1 MLLTVAAF
9 LVALGLLIAIH
20 EFGHYQVARWCGVK
34 ILRFSIGFGKP
45 LLRWTSHSTGTE
57 FVLSILPLGGYVRM
71 LDEREGEV
79 PAAERHLAF
88 NTQPVYKRFL
98 IVAAG
103 PVANLLLAIVLY
115 AAAAWQGM
123 PQLQPV
129 IAAPP
134 QGSVAARAGLHG
146 GDVVVALQ
154 RASGT
159 GESMT
164 VASLDA
170 LRWHLVRAALA
181 HEDVVLT
188 VHPSGSGRT
197 EQIPLRLR
205 DTALEDAGGAIE
217 QRLGIG
223 APWIPAVVGEVLP
236 DSPAQ
241 RGGLRMGDRVEA
253 VDGVPVPDAI
263 QLRQRI
269 RAHVSPQAQH
279 WRVLRGGS
287 ALDLNVLPEVQIQGG
302 VSFGRIGAVLGS
314 LPATTIV
321 RLGFLDGLGEGVQRT
336 WEIASMSLQTMGRM
350 VLGQA
355 SLKNLSGP
363 LSIADYAGR
372 SAQAGWTSYLLFV
385 ALISVSLGVLNLLP
399 IPVLDGGHLM
409 YYLWEFLTGKPVSAP
424 WMERFQRVGMAF
436 LGGLMLIALFNDVA
450 RRLGS

>member
-1 MLLTVAAF
+1 
-9 LVALGLLIAIH
+9 
-20 EFGHYQVARWCGVK
+20 
-34 ILRFSIGFGKP
+34 
-45 LLRWTSHSTGTE
+45 
-57 FVLSILPLGGYVRM
+57 
-71 LDEREGEV
+71 
-79 PAAERHLAF
+79 
-88 NTQPVYKRFL
+88 
-98 IVAAG
+98 
-103 PVANLLLAIVLY
+103 
-115 AAAAWQGM
+115 
-123 PQLQPV
+123 
-129 IAAPP
+129 
-134 QGSVAARAGLHG
+134 
-146 GDVVVALQ
+146 
-154 RASGT
+154 
-159 GESMT
+159 
-164 VASLDA
+164 
-170 LRWHLVRAALA
+170 
-181 HEDVVLT
+181 
-188 VHPSGSGRT
+188 
-197 EQIPLRLR
+197 
-205 DTALEDAGGAIE
+205 
-217 QRLGIG
+217 
-223 APWIPAVVGEVLP
+223 
-236 DSPAQ
+236 
-241 RGGLRMGDRVEA
+241 MGDRVEA

-321 RLGFLDGLGEGVQRT
+321 RLGFLDGLEEGVQRT

-450 RRLGS
+450 RMLGS

>member
-1 MLLTVAAF
+1 M
-9 LVALGLLIAIH
+9 
-20 EFGHYQVARWCGVK
+20 RWQAHAPPPLPQGIDTTLSL
-34 ILRFSIGFGKP
+34 ILREAVTNIA
-45 LLRWTSHSTGTE
+45 RHADASTARLQ
-57 FVLSILPLGGYVRM
+57 FV
-71 LDEREGEV
+71 
-79 PAAERHLAF
+79 
-88 NTQPVYKRFL
+88 
-98 IVAAG
+98 VA
-103 PVANLLLAIVLY
+103 
-115 AAAAWQGM
+115 
-123 PQLQPV
+123 
-129 IAAPP
+129 
-134 QGSVAARAGLHG
+134 
-146 GDVVVALQ
+146 GDVLQ
-154 RASGT
+154 MIIS
-159 GESMT
+159 
-164 VASLDA
+164 D
-170 LRWHLVRAALA
+170 
-181 HEDVVLT
+181 D
-188 VHPSGSGRT
+188 GR
-197 EQIPLRLR
+197 
-205 DTALEDAGGAIE
+205 
-217 QRLGIG
+217 GIG
-223 APWIPAVVGEVLP
+223 TR
-236 DSPAQ
+236 
-241 RGGLRMGDRVEA
+241 RGNGLTGMRERVEA

-287 ALDLNVLPEVQIQGG
+287 ALDLNVLPEVQTQGG

-321 RLGFLDGLGEGVQRT
+321 RLGFLDGLEEGVQRT

-350 VLGQA
+350 ALGQA

-450 RRLGS
+450 RMLGS